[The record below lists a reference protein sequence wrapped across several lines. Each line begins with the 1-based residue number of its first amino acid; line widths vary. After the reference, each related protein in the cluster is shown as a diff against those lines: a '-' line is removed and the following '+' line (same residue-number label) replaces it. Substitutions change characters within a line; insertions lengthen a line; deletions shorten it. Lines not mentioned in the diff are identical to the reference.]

1 MSSYWNR
8 GSSWQHSQDQ
18 WRNSWTSPSD
28 PGNSWNQ
35 SGGPQEV
42 AHPAIDIPSSWQQTS
57 THFDETPVY
66 GHRFFRVIQPTAWS
80 RKRGLSGTNPL
91 TVPIGLL
98 TRHGAAEFALRA
110 LSEGRFV
117 GIVCTRSIPESVLL
131 SQFLK
136 GLRDAGHD
144 IDAVAESLHRKNNPN
159 VSPPS
164 KVDRPCDF
172 MQPLVQVLLDA
183 IAQVAPAK
191 QDTVAMRQLQDM
203 QAQLHAAQEKLR
215 RAGMEVTPDRT
226 RP

>member
-117 GIVCTRSIPESVLL
+117 GIVCARSIPESVLL

-164 KVDRPCDF
+164 KVDRPF
-172 MQPLVQVLLDA
+172 KFFLMQSHRLLL
-183 IAQVAPAK
+183 PS
-191 QDTVAMRQLQDM
+191 R
-203 QAQLHAAQEKLR
+203 
-215 RAGMEVTPDRT
+215 TPW
-226 RP
+226 P

>member
-203 QAQLHAAQEKLR
+203 QAQLHAAQEKYAVLVWR
-215 RAGMEVTPDRT
+215 
-226 RP
+226 